1 MENICRKARQVH
13 AYLETLSRRNHPDAP
28 TTASLTPSTQKR
40 EGCVQ
45 RGTISGAPGRSP
57 QPAHRSRAPKE
68 QPHGGHCTFCSICLL
83 PGHGPGPAEIQALL
97 ARLTLS
103 ILYLWRVV
111 SLNCF
116 PSTRFD
122 ETCLGKKSGWSWVS
136 AWVGGTKRAP

>member
-13 AYLETLSRRNHPDAP
+13 TYLETLSRRNRPDAP
-28 TTASLTPSTQKR
+28 TTASLTPRPRR
-40 EGCVQ
+40 E
-45 RGTISGAPGRSP
+45 RAAISEAPSQGHQAGVPSQHIAPGSP
-57 QPAHRSRAPKE
+57 KSRPTAGTAHSAP
-68 QPHGGHCTFCSICLL
+68 SASSLSMA
-83 PGHGPGPAEIQALL
+83 PGPAEMQALL

-111 SLNCF
+111 SLNRF